1 MNESFAVSHLHVPE
15 VGAHVV
21 GVVPELDGD
30 DGAVAHDEGLAKVPI
45 YSSNRHRDLRN
56 SQFASHF
63 SHFPI
68 FPLIF
73 V

>member
-30 DGAVAHDEGLAKVPI
+30 DGAVAHDEGLAIVPI
-45 YSSNRHRDLRN
+45 YSSIRTETQEIINFLVIFHRF
-56 SQFASHF
+56 QF
-63 SHFPI
+63 SH
-68 FPLIF
+68 
-73 V
+73 